1 MSDLNTAI
9 REYAPGAAE
18 RNLSQYLR
26 RRYVR
31 ETTLGIAVPILLL
44 ILWQVGAD
52 LNWLDRR
59 NYPPPTDLIEQG
71 WKLINEGTL
80 GHDILVTLRRV
91 LIGFAIGTTAGV
103 LLGFAM
109 ATSRNIRAALEPTLS
124 AFYVVPKLA
133 LLPVFLTIF
142 GFGEAPKVVLVAVTV
157 FFFVWIDTMES
168 VSSIP
173 DGYREAAEVFGCS
186 PWQMFV
192 HVLMPAF
199 LPRLFI
205 ALRIA
210 IGVAVLVIIAA
221 EFVVSRDGLGY
232 LIFNSRQLFI
242 NGWMYVGIVCVALM
256 GVILAA
262 IVGRIGLLVTPWEA
276 RSRRSKL

>member
-1 MSDLNTAI
+1 MNNANITV
-9 REYAPGAAE
+9 REYMPGPAE
-18 RNLSQYLR
+18 RNMTLYLR

-31 ETTLGIAVPILLL
+31 ETTLGIAVPIFLLV
-44 ILWQVGAD
+44 LWQVSAD
-52 LNWLDRR
+52 LGWLDRR
-59 NYPPPTDLIEQG
+59 NYPPPTELVAQG

-80 GHDILVTLRRV
+80 GHDIMITLQRV
-91 LIGFAIGTTAGV
+91 LIGFAIGTTTGV
-103 LLGFAM
+103 VLGFAM
-109 ATSRNIRAALEPTLS
+109 ATSRNIRAAFEPTLN

-142 GFGEAPKVVLVAVTV
+142 GFGEAPKIVLVAVTV

-186 PWQMFV
+186 PWQMFT
-192 HVLMPAF
+192 HVLLPAF

-242 NGWMYVGIVCVALM
+242 NGWMYVGIVCVAIM
-256 GVILAA
+256 GVTLAA
-262 IVGRIGLLVTPWEA
+262 IVGRIGLLLTPWEA
-276 RSRRSKL
+276 RARRSQL